1 MTSSP
6 LTRRRPRIV
15 RLLVAVILLVLAAGC
30 SGPVEEGFSQ
40 APFPVG
46 DGEVR
51 EDSVAGMPLA
61 PRQAPDAA
69 NRQVIRHATMS
80 IQVPDPARAAQ
91 EAAEAVDRAGGRI
104 DHRTERPPTGQS
116 AGSASLTMRVPA
128 DSLDRVIEQLRALGT
143 VSELTISSSDVTIEV
158 VDLDARIDALAT
170 SVARLQEIM
179 ATASSAEDLIAAET
193 ALAERQAQLDGL
205 RSQREHLAD
214 QVELSTL
221 DLYLAQRPETD
232 PASGFAGGLREGW
245 ETLLEAIRS
254 AIIGI
259 GLALPWVIFLSIGA
273 GIIYGAVRLLS
284 RRSG

>member
-1 MTSSP
+1 MP
-6 LTRRRPRIV
+6 
-15 RLLVAVILLVLAAGC
+15 LLVAVILLALAAGC
-30 SGPVEEGFSQ
+30 SGQSDDSFSP

-46 DGEVR
+46 DGEIR
-51 EDSVAGMPLA
+51 EESMAGGPLA
-61 PRQAPDAA
+61 PRQAPDAVE
-69 NRQVIRHATMS
+69 RQVIRHASMT
-80 IQVPDPARAAQ
+80 ILVPDPATASRQAA
-91 EAAEAVDRAGGRI
+91 EAAERVDGRI

-116 AGSASLTMRVPA
+116 QGSASLTLRVPA
-128 DSLDRVIEQLRALGT
+128 DTLDTMIEELRALGT
-143 VSELTISSSDVTIEV
+143 VSELTISSSDVTIQV

-170 SVARLQEIM
+170 SVSRLQEIM

-221 DLYLAQRPETD
+221 DLYLAQRPATD

-245 ETLLEAIRS
+245 ETLLEALRS

-259 GLALPWVIFLSIGA
+259 GLALPWVVFLAAGA
-273 GIIYGAVRLLS
+273 GIIYGGVRLLS